1 MKHIS
6 IIASLMAIC
15 SVSIA
20 DNLSYE
26 HEGVVT
32 AQASPQEIEISNQ
45 TYHVDLQSN
54 IHGITMGGE
63 LGPIMRIGSEVGFN
77 FELRED
83 NHYITDIWTLDNDD
97 D

>member
-1 MKHIS
+1 MKTFYILIS
-6 IIASLMAIC
+6 LLMTF
-15 SVSIA
+15 SVTAA
-20 DNLSYE
+20 DNMPYE
-26 HEGVVT
+26 HEGIVT
-32 AQASPQEIEISNQ
+32 AQGGPQEVEISNQ
-45 TYHVDLQSN
+45 PYHVDLKTH

-63 LGPIMRIGSEVGFN
+63 LGPSFRIGAEVGFN